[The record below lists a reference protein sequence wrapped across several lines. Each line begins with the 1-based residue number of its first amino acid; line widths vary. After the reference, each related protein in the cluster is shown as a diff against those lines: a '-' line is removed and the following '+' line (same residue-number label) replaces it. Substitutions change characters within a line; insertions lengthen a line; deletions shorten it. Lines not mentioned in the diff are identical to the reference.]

1 MASPA
6 DRPTAREL
14 AAQTEAAEGSWVC
27 PRCGCMDWRV
37 ESSYMAIGRRQRRRV
52 CRNCRQEILRTSE
65 VVVPEG
71 FQVKVVRRDG
81 EEAAA

>member
-1 MASPA
+1 MSNPA

-14 AAQTEAAEGSWVC
+14 AAQTQAAEGSWVC

-37 ESSYMAIGRRQRRRV
+37 EKSYMAIGRRQRRRV

-71 FQVKVVRRDG
+71 FRVRVVRKD
-81 EEAAA
+81 EADDAA

>member
-1 MASPA
+1 MKDPA

-14 AAQTEAAEGSWVC
+14 AAQTQAAEGPWVC
-27 PRCGCMDWRV
+27 PRCGCQDWRV

-71 FQVKVVRRDG
+71 FKVKVVRKDDV
-81 EEAAA
+81 EDAA

>member
-1 MASPA
+1 MSK

-14 AAQTEAAEGSWVC
+14 AAQTQAAEGAWVC

-37 ESSYMAIGRRQRRRV
+37 ESSYMATNRRQRRRV

-65 VVVPEG
+65 VVVPQG
-71 FQVKVVRRDG
+71 FKVRVVPKGD